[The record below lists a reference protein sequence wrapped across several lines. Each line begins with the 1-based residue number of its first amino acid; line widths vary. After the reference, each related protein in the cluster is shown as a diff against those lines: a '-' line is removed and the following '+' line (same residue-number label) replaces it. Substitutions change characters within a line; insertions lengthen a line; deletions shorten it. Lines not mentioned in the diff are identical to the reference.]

1 MKQKKISLLS
11 CITSISLLLSSQALA
26 LDVNIAKGLSSINVV
41 HNEKLVKI
49 QRIQDQN
56 HVLSGSYTKTSRNCP
71 PFCVQ
76 PMEVAEGV
84 TTVGELE
91 VIDFIKTKLNNS
103 TGVLIDARTSSWF
116 KKGTIPGS
124 VNIPFTS
131 FSEDASPML
140 INSAMTK
147 LGARKKTVSES
158 DSILDTALS
167 FFSNKKVAKSA
178 WNYDNAKDII
188 LWCNGLW
195 CGQSPRAIKGL
206 LALGYPAEKIFY
218 YRGGMQAWQS
228 LGLTVGIN

>member
-1 MKQKKISLLS
+1 MKQKKLSLLFFLS
-11 CITSISLLLSSQALA
+11 SISLLLSTQALA
-26 LDVNIAKGLSSINVV
+26 LDVNIAKGVPSVNVV
-41 HNEKLVKI
+41 HNESLVKI
-49 QRIQDQN
+49 QRIQDKS

-76 PMEVAEGV
+76 PMQVAEGV

-91 VIDFIKTKLNNS
+91 LVDFIKNKLTDA
-103 TGVLIDARTSSWF
+103 TGVLIDARTPSWY

-140 INSAMTK
+140 INSAMSK
-147 LGARKKTVSES
+147 LGARKKSES
-158 DSILDTALS
+158 ESNSMLQTALS
-167 FFSNKKVAKSA
+167 FFSNKKVANSA
-178 WNYDNAKDII
+178 WNFDNAKDIM
-188 LWCNGLW
+188 LWCNGIW

-228 LGLTVGIN
+228 LGLTVAVD